1 MFVQTLRKILLLAVC
16 VLALTVAAPAMAQ
29 TPTGDAYGGLAG
41 VAQGGGSDNDS
52 GGPTASA
59 DSGSLPFTGLELG
72 VFAIA
77 GVALLGTGLVLRR
90 SVRSGGAQA

>member
-1 MFVQTLRKILLLAVC
+1 
-16 VLALTVAAPAMAQ
+16 MAQ

-41 VAQGGGSDNDS
+41 VAQGGGDNS
-52 GGPTASA
+52 GGGPSASA
-59 DSGSLPFTGLELG
+59 DTGSLPFTGLELG